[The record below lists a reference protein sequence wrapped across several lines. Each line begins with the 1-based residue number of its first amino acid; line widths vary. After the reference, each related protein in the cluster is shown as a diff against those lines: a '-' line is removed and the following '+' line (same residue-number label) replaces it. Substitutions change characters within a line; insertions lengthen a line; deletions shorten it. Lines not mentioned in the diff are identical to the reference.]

1 MRNLL
6 LLLIPLYLGYHLFTL
21 NRESLPSY
29 SEVVLA
35 KSSVEL
41 KENPLL
47 FFENN
52 IHYALKT
59 SATIQSPFF
68 VLSNA
73 FAAKYIGVNLFSF
86 RLIGVIFTA
95 FLVVIL
101 FGYFGFFEKGS
112 YKNASFLLVSAFM
125 IDPVFNQQLHGNAHL
140 VSALVFLLLS
150 MRIEFKKAEY
160 TFYSTIISA
169 FCFALSA
176 LFYLPVVFVLPVLLL
191 YKIITAL
198 SGIKNGQPHYLYH
211 LIFWIVFVVLFFL
224 PWQLISGIDIL
235 KTIGSIWVANSWSIG
250 STISYPCYFILL
262 FVVVSL
268 VYSSFQKEYEIEQ
281 KGLVL
286 LLAGILISFFVFNT
300 FQINNFILIIPF
312 IYLLIF
318 ATLPLNITDNN
329 ARVGRYIPLV
339 ILLGFNFLVFSIQTI
354 SHFFDYQAREG
365 EEMVEFVKKYIPK
378 DKTVVGDATAGFA
391 LLEQGYDYQPIYSS
405 LDLSQQIKKG
415 NQEFAAIG
423 LGFENSNQ
431 FIASTLE
438 FEGFKSVSI
447 LEYKPSGVSQFLGA
461 IGLVPDDE
469 KALYSLHIYQRKK

>member
-41 KENPLL
+41 KENPFL

-52 IHYALKT
+52 IHHELKT

-68 VLSNA
+68 VLTNA
-73 FAAKYIGVNLFSF
+73 FVAKYIGINLFSF
-86 RLIGVIFTA
+86 RLIGVIFTL
-95 FLVVIL
+95 FLLLTL

-112 YKNASFLLVSAFM
+112 FKNASFLLIAAFM
-125 IDPVFNQQLHGNAHL
+125 IDPVFNQQLHGNAHVVL
-140 VSALVFLLLS
+140 ALVFLLLS
-150 MRIEFKKAEY
+150 MRIEFKKEEY
-160 TFYSTIISA
+160 TFYSTVVSA

-176 LFYLPVVFVLPVLLL
+176 LFYLPIVFVLPVLML

-211 LIFWIVFVVLFFL
+211 LFFWILFVVLFFL
-224 PWQLISGIDIL
+224 PWQLISAINL
-235 KTIGSIWVANSWSIG
+235 VETIESIWVANSWSAG
-250 STISYPCYFILL
+250 STLSYPCYFILL
-262 FVVVSL
+262 FVVISL
-268 VYSSFQKEYEIEQ
+268 LYSSFQKEYEIEQ

-286 LLAGILISFFVFNT
+286 LLSGILISFFAFNAL
-300 FQINNFILIIPF
+300 QINHFILIIPF

-318 ATLPLNITDNN
+318 STLPLNITDNN

-339 ILLGFNFLVFSIQTI
+339 VLLVFNSLIFSIQTI

-365 EEMVEFVKKYIPK
+365 VEMVEFVKKHIPK
-378 DKTVVGDATAGFA
+378 DKTVLGDATAGFT

-423 LGFENSNQ
+423 LDFENSNQ
-431 FIASTLE
+431 FIGSTLE
-438 FEGFKSVSI
+438 FEGFRSVSI
-447 LEYKPSGVSQFLGA
+447 LEYTPSVVSQFLGD

>member
-41 KENPLL
+41 KENPFL

-52 IHYALKT
+52 IHHALNT
-59 SATIQSPFF
+59 SATLQSPFF

-73 FAAKYIGVNLFSF
+73 FVAKYIGVNLFSF
-86 RLIGVIFTA
+86 RLIGVIFTL
-95 FLVVIL
+95 FLLLLL

-112 YKNASFLLVSAFM
+112 YKNASFLLIAAFM
-125 IDPVFNQQLHGNAHL
+125 IDPIFNQQLHGNAHL
-140 VSALVFLLLS
+140 VLALVFLLLS

-160 TFYSTIISA
+160 TFYSTVMSA
-169 FCFALSA
+169 FCFALSS

-211 LIFWIVFVVLFFL
+211 LFFWIVFVVLFFL
-224 PWQLISGIDIL
+224 PWQLISNVDLI
-235 KTIGSIWVANSWSIG
+235 KSVESIWLANSWSAA
-250 STISYPCYFILL
+250 STLSYPCYFILL
-262 FVVVSL
+262 FVLISL

-286 LLAGILISFFVFNT
+286 LLLGVVVSFFAFNAL
-300 FQINNFILIIPF
+300 QISHFILIIPF

-339 ILLGFNFLVFSIQTI
+339 IMLGFNTVIFSIQTI

-378 DKTVVGDATAGFA
+378 DKTVIGDATAGFA
-391 LLEQGYDYQPIYSS
+391 LLEQGYDYQPINSS
-405 LDLSQQIKKG
+405 LDLSKQIKEG

-423 LGFENSNQ
+423 FGFENSNQ
-431 FIASTLE
+431 FIASTLQ
-438 FEGFKSVSI
+438 FEGFKSVAT
-447 LEYKPSGVSQFLGA
+447 LVYTPSVVSEFLGD

>member
-1 MRNLL
+1 VRNLL

-47 FFENN
+47 FFENS
-52 IHYALKT
+52 IHQAHNT
-59 SATIQSPFF
+59 SSTIQSPLF

-73 FAAKYIGVNLFSF
+73 FVAKYIGLNLFSF
-86 RLIGVIFTA
+86 RLIGVVFTA
-95 FLVVIL
+95 LLVVTL

-140 VSALVFLLLS
+140 VTALVLLLLS
-150 MRIEFKKAEY
+150 MRIEFKKADY
-160 TFYSTIISA
+160 TFYSTVISA
-169 FCFALSA
+169 LCFVIST

-191 YKIITAL
+191 YKIITAIHGL
-198 SGIKNGQPHYLYH
+198 KNGEPHHLYH
-211 LIFWIVFVVLFFL
+211 LFFWVVFVVLFFL
-224 PWQLISGIDIL
+224 PWQLISGIDL
-235 KTIGSIWVANSWSIG
+235 VKTVEGIWLSNSWSGG
-250 STISYPCYFILL
+250 STLSYPCYFIML

-286 LLAGILISFFVFNT
+286 LLSGILISFFAFNT
-300 FQINNFILIIPF
+300 FQITHFILIIPF

-339 ILLGFNFLVFSIQTI
+339 ILLGFNFLIFSIQTI
-354 SHFFDYQAREG
+354 SHFFDYQARG
-365 EEMVEFVKKYIPK
+365 GVEMAEFVKKYIPK
-378 DKTVVGDATAGFA
+378 DKTVIGDATAGFA

-405 LDLSQQIKKG
+405 LDLSKQIKIG
-415 NQEFAAIG
+415 NQEFAAMGI
-423 LGFENSNQ
+423 GFENSNQ

-438 FEGFKSVSI
+438 FEGFKSVAT
-447 LEYKPSGVSQFLGA
+447 LVYTPSVVSEFLGD
-461 IGLVPDDE
+461 IGLVSNSE
-469 KALYSLHIYQRKK
+469 KALYSLHIYQRK